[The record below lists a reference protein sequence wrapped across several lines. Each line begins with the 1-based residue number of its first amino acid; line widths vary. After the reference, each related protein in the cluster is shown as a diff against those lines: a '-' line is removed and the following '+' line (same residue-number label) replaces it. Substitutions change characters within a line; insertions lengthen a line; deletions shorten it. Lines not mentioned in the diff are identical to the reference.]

1 MRNQNKLKSI
11 ALEASKKIISV
22 KSNNEF
28 FNKPYKHVVIDN
40 FFPTSFAL
48 QISKS
53 FPKLNDHE
61 WEKSN
66 DYGIEIKYRSKWESE
81 FDVPANIIDAV
92 RIFNSSIILKAISQ
106 TINIKKIIPDPYF
119 TGGGL
124 NLMGKNGLLDV
135 HIDGNYHDATG
146 LNRRVNIIYFISKQ
160 WKSDWG
166 GEFEIYDNKGEKLI
180 KKIPPL
186 FNRLI
191 IFDTHDKS
199 FHGVPTKLNFPNEIF
214 RKSLILYYYTKSKR
228 PISQN
233 SYKKPHSALWKSKGV
248 KDKKGKIN
256 RGYF

>member
-66 DYGIEIKYRSKWESE
+66 DDGIEIKYRSKWESE
-81 FDVPANIIDAV
+81 FDVPENIIDAV

-146 LNRRVNIIYFISKQ
+146 LNRRVNIIYFIS
-160 WKSDWG
+160 
-166 GEFEIYDNKGEKLI
+166 
-180 KKIPPL
+180 
-186 FNRLI
+186 
-191 IFDTHDKS
+191 S